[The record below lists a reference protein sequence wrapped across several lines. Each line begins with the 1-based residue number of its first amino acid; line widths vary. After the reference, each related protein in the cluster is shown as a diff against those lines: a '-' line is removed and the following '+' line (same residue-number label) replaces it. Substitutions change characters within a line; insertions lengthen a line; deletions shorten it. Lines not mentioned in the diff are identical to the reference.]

1 MHDLG
6 NEDLKQRG
14 KETQNGDSCYVGS
27 SPQLS
32 NVSADNATGR
42 KLDKKTC
49 KKEAQKLKSFYEAQI
64 KTFQQNALKVEANL
78 VNQIYQVGKSSISIS
93 VSISISRE
101 KIDLLDLIHF
111 QFGCLL
117 CVNIGNYDNELETDV
132 N

>member
-6 NEDLKQRG
+6 NEDLKQRS
-14 KETQNGDSCYVGS
+14 KETQGGDSSYVRS

-32 NVSADNATGR
+32 NVSSADNGAAR

-78 VNQIYQVGKSSISIS
+78 VNQIYQVGI
-93 VSISISRE
+93 
-101 KIDLLDLIHF
+101 IHLYF
-111 QFGCLL
+111 YF
-117 CVNIGNYDNELETDV
+117 
-132 N
+132 